1 MKVIVI
7 RPYQQPT
14 VEEIDNT
21 LKAMQAV
28 VEGYIEA
35 IYPWDDEI
43 ALICNEVGKLMDL
56 PPNRNLLN
64 EDGEIIDYIAGTFFL
79 CGAPIDSEN
88 FASIP
93 DELTDKYI
101 KIFEF

>member
-1 MKVIVI
+1 
-7 RPYQQPT
+7 
-14 VEEIDNT
+14 
-21 LKAMQAV
+21 
-28 VEGYIEA
+28 
-35 IYPWDDEI
+35 
-43 ALICNEVGKLMDL
+43 MDL